1 MADEKQLK
9 TFEVRAVA
17 GGDEATLHIAD
28 EGGGELVLRAT
39 REQLDVIADAI
50 DDLLDTTEAADEV

>member
-9 TFEVRAVA
+9 TFEIRAA
-17 GGDEATLHIAD
+17 DGGDATLHIAD

-39 REQLDVIADAI
+39 RDQLDLIADTL
-50 DDLLDTTEAADEV
+50 DDVLNTTEAADEV